1 MLLLDYYYSKDSETK
16 GNLVQ
21 SALKAGYSESTA
33 ITKAPRIIK
42 RFGTAGAGESLNA
55 VGVNKPYLAMRI
67 RHVLENGGDKEI
79 LSAARLAYALLGE
92 ATDSGGSV
100 TNTFNAPTMVIVGAS
115 QERIKALRGAIP
127 QLSKEEQERLED
139 AATQE
144 RLEAF
149 KRGEIPLVSR
159 HSVATTG
166 YTGWNENDPQAVPN
180 VESRDVECAPEAQP
194 DAG

>member
-16 GNLVQ
+16 GNLTQ

-33 ITKAPRIIK
+33 LTKAPRIIN
-42 RFGTAGAGESLNA
+42 RFGMAGAGESLNA

-67 RHVLENGGDKEI
+67 RYVLENGGDKEI

-92 ATDSGGSV
+92 ITDGGGSV
-100 TNTFNAPTMVIVGAS
+100 TNTFNAPVMVIAGMT
-115 QERIKALRGAIP
+115 QKRIEALRGAIP
-127 QLSKEEQERLED
+127 QLSKEQQEAADD
-139 AATQE
+139 ARTQE

-159 HSVATTG
+159 HSEARM
-166 YTGWNENDPQAVPN
+166 NDEQETVLD
-180 VESRDVECAPEAQP
+180 VESRASECAPEAQP
-194 DAG
+194 SSG